1 MSKKYDVKFKNDL
14 LEYRKNHPELSV
26 SAVCRNFGIS
36 LPTYYLCKKSAEE
49 NDGQGKHVG
58 SGNYAND
65 QEKEIAE
72 LKRELMNSQ
81 DTLKILKKQWAFWPK
96 KNRYDLPMRKRS

>member
-1 MSKKYDVKFKNDL
+1 MSKKYDEKFKNDA

-26 SAVCRNFGIS
+26 SAVCRNLGIS
-36 LPTYYLCKKSAEE
+36 QPTYYQWKKSADE
-49 NDGQGKHVG
+49 NDGQVKHIG

-72 LKRELMNSQ
+72 LRRELKNSQ
-81 DTLKILKKQWAFWPK
+81 DALKILKKAMGILAKEEQ
-96 KNRYDLPMRKRS
+96 

>member
-1 MSKKYDVKFKNDL
+1 MSKKYDEKFKNDA

-26 SAVCRNFGIS
+26 SAVCRNLGIS
-36 LPTYYLCKKSAEE
+36 QPTYYRWKKSADE
-49 NDGQGKHVG
+49 NDGQVKHIG

-72 LKRELMNSQ
+72 LKRELKNSQ
-81 DTLKILKKQWAFWPK
+81 DALKILKKAMGILAKEEQ
-96 KNRYDLPMRKRS
+96 

>member
-1 MSKKYDVKFKNDL
+1 MSKKYDEKFKNDA

-26 SAVCRNFGIS
+26 SAVCRNLGIS
-36 LPTYYLCKKSAEE
+36 LPTYYLWKKSAEE
-49 NDGQGKHVG
+49 NDGQVKHVG

-72 LKRELMNSQ
+72 LKRELKNSQ
-81 DTLKILKKQWAFWPK
+81 DAFKILKKAMGILAKEEQ
-96 KNRYDLPMRKRS
+96 

>member
-1 MSKKYDVKFKNDL
+1 MSKKYDEKFKNDA

-26 SAVCRNFGIS
+26 SAVCRNLGIS
-36 LPTYYLCKKSAEE
+36 QPTYYQWKKSAEE
-49 NDGQGKHVG
+49 NDGQVKHIG

-72 LKRELMNSQ
+72 LKRELKNSQ
-81 DTLKILKKQWAFWPK
+81 DALKILKKAMGILAKEEQ
-96 KNRYDLPMRKRS
+96 

>member
-1 MSKKYDVKFKNDL
+1 MSKKYDEKFKNDA

-26 SAVCRNFGIS
+26 SAVCRNLGIS
-36 LPTYYLCKKSAEE
+36 LPTYYLWKKSAEE
-49 NDGQGKHVG
+49 NDGQVKHVG

-72 LKRELMNSQ
+72 LKRELKNSQ
-81 DTLKILKKQWAFWPK
+81 DALKILKKAMGILAKEEQ
-96 KNRYDLPMRKRS
+96 

>member
-1 MSKKYDVKFKNDL
+1 MSKKYDEKFKNDA

-26 SAVCRNFGIS
+26 SAVCRNLGIS
-36 LPTYYLCKKSAEE
+36 QPTYYQWKKSADE
-49 NDGQGKHVG
+49 NDGQVKHIG

-72 LKRELMNSQ
+72 LKRELKNSQ
-81 DTLKILKKQWAFWPK
+81 DALKILKKAMGILAKEEQ
-96 KNRYDLPMRKRS
+96 

>member
-1 MSKKYDVKFKNDL
+1 MSKKYDEKFKNDA

-26 SAVCRNFGIS
+26 SAVCRNLGIS
-36 LPTYYLCKKSAEE
+36 LPTYYLWKKSAKE

-72 LKRELMNSQ
+72 LKRELKNSQ
-81 DTLKILKKQWAFWPK
+81 DALKILKKAMGILAKEEQ
-96 KNRYDLPMRKRS
+96 